1 MLNNSP
7 WLRDRAL
14 QDISDTEADSIAGG
28 QVTTVPELM
37 DVRPIDVITQPNKKR
52 AMSLKTSNPTGLSA
66 LSAPTRF
73 ILLFANAFSLIKE
86 YTNND

>member
-14 QDISDTEADSIAGG
+14 QDISDTEANLIAGG

-37 DVRPIDVITQPNKKR
+37 DVRPIDVTTEPNKKR
-52 AMSLKTSNPTGLSA
+52 GMRSNNFKSMGLAA
-66 LSAPTRF
+66 LSTYISRI
-73 ILLFANAFSLIKE
+73 ILFLN
-86 YTNND
+86 

>member
-28 QVTTVPELM
+28 QMTTVNQLT
-37 DVRPIDVITQPNKKR
+37 DVSPAIT
-52 AMSLKTSNPTGLSA
+52 
-66 LSAPTRF
+66 
-73 ILLFANAFSLIKE
+73 
-86 YTNND
+86 

>member
-28 QVTTVPELM
+28 QVTTVNQLM
-37 DVRPIDVITQPNKKR
+37 DVGLDKNWIIEPNKKR
-52 AMSLKTSNPTGLSA
+52 AMSSKTSKSTGLSA
-66 LSAPTRF
+66 MSARARF
-73 ILLFANAFSLIKE
+73 ILLFANSFS
-86 YTNND
+86 

>member
-28 QVTTVPELM
+28 QMTTVNQLT
-37 DVRPIDVITQPNKKR
+37 DVSPAITEPKKKR
-52 AMSLKTSNPTGLSA
+52 VMSSQTSKSTGLAA
-66 LSAPTRF
+66 LSDRVSAIT
-73 ILLFANAFSLIKE
+73 LLFANPFA
-86 YTNND
+86 

>member
-28 QVTTVPELM
+28 QVTTVPELL
-37 DVRPIDVITQPNKKR
+37 DLRPIYAIAEPKKKR
-52 AMSLKTSNPTGLSA
+52 AMSSKTSQSTGLSM
-66 LSAPTRF
+66 LSARARF
-73 ILLFANAFSLIKE
+73 ILLFANHFS
-86 YTNND
+86 